1 MLVQLE
7 LSYKCIRKD
16 NLLDFIDTK
25 LKCGMNRQDI
35 NSELQFKSIVTR
47 YGSNG
52 AKTYQIERID
62 FDRAPGSTFPL
73 EG

>member
-16 NLLDFIDTK
+16 NLLDFMK
-25 LKCGMNRQDI
+25 EKQERGMNQQDI

-47 YGSNG
+47 YGSNK
-52 AKTYQIERID
+52 KTYQIERID
-62 FDRAPGSTFPL
+62 FDRAPGSTF
-73 EG
+73 